1 MRIRVGPSHR
11 RDRKRPVL
19 PPSVQPVHRRRTLSD
34 DRPRPH
40 RGGHPQLQHRPR
52 RGPQPLFRLGVPCG
66 IHVPP
71 VQEGVHQ
78 QPHDPQALRGGRLRG
93 QALPHLQQGVLLGD
107 GDPPQDGQRRGL
119 EGPGPR
125 CHGPRHRRD
134 RRGREGEVLL
144 RGCLR
149 CPSAR
154 PNVSR
159 GCSWTGA

>member
-40 RGGHPQLQHRPR
+40 RGGHTQLQHRPR
-52 RGPQPLFRLGVPCG
+52 GGPQPLFRLGVPRG

-119 EGPGPR
+119 EGSRSG
-125 CHGPRHRRD
+125 CHGTRHRRG